1 MDRGREWFLLRSMRA
16 LGPLRVERVAL
27 PGTAVTLE
35 VTRPA
40 PEGSTPSY
48 FPPVWTEIWPSGVV
62 LAGMIAREPDRFAGR
77 RVLEVGP
84 GVGLC
89 AISALRAGAELVVAD
104 RAPGALALCV
114 LNARRLTGST
124 PETLQVNWRYP
135 GPALF
140 AAAGAGFAIVLA
152 ADILYRQEDVR
163 PLVRLLERVVAPGG
177 EVWLAE
183 PGRPPAARLV
193 AVLRQR
199 GWAGD
204 SEACLSPW
212 PDPEGG
218 ATGVVTV
225 HRLRRSGASPRPVRG
240 RGQPVRG

>member
-1 MDRGREWFLLRSMRA
+1 MDRVREWFLLRSMRA

-27 PGTAVTLE
+27 PGTAMALE
-35 VTRPA
+35 VTRPRPESAA
-40 PEGSTPSY
+40 PPHIL
-48 FPPVWTEIWPSGVV
+48 PVWTEIWPSGVV

-114 LNARRLTGST
+114 LNARRQAGRT

-135 GPALF
+135 SPALF
-140 AAAGAGFAIVLA
+140 AAAGDGFAIVLA

-163 PLVRLLERVVAPGG
+163 PLARLLERVVAPGG

-183 PGRPPAARLV
+183 PGRPQAVRLV
-193 AVLRQR
+193 EVLRRR
-199 GWAGD
+199 GWAGG

-212 PDPEGG
+212 PDPEVGT
-218 ATGVVTV
+218 TGEVTV
-225 HRLRRSGASPRPVRG
+225 HRLRRPGRTPRFTDESEG
-240 RGQPVRG
+240 